1 MDGLRSC
8 LLALGVAGK
17 LVDSRSAAVHRELQ
31 DASEA
36 PQLTT
41 RRRSGK
47 VEQAWAAERLIVRVQ
62 SVGKH
67 TDVVNAVRRAY
78 LALITYSPRTR
89 GLPLWDQL
97 TQVTSSP

>member
-1 MDGLRSC
+1 
-8 LLALGVAGK
+8 
-17 LVDSRSAAVHRELQ
+17 
-31 DASEA
+31 
-36 PQLTT
+36 
-41 RRRSGK
+41 
-47 VEQAWAAERLIVRVQ
+47 VRVQ